1 MASCFLI
8 DSSAW
13 MEFFKRG
20 GDPDISGVV
29 RSALKNNLAWIT
41 EPVFLEVAIG
51 AKDFKKW
58 KDIFGT
64 LRLASVTTEVWAEAA
79 KTGSLLAKKGITVPA
94 VDLVIATV
102 ALKNGLTVLHRDKH
116 FTMIAKALDL
126 AELGFC

>member
-1 MASCFLI
+1 M
-8 DSSAW
+8 
-13 MEFFKRG
+13 RY
-20 GDPDISGVV
+20 
-29 RSALKNNLAWIT
+29 RQQR
-41 EPVFLEVAIG
+41 LEVAIG

-58 KDIFGT
+58 KDIFDT

-79 KTGSLLAKKGITVPA
+79 KTGSLLAKKGITVPV

-126 AELGFC
+126 AELGFCWPTARRAWTLSPGTCTASPPAHRPRRVAC